1 MYQIFGYITLL
12 SVSKEMHL
20 VSNIHDQIN
29 AQPSINIR
37 INFIQ

>member
-1 MYQIFGYITLL
+1 MFQIFGYITLS

-20 VSNIHDQIN
+20 VSTIHDQIN

-37 INFIQ
+37 IDYIQ